1 MKIFSILF
9 LILLLIIITNSI
21 NVNKT
26 IILDNDE
33 DNQIN
38 DKELEKEEVNI
49 NFIRKVK
56 NEKGRY
62 FYKTS
67 KTNITLE
74 KISVMKM
81 NKIIQI
87 RSRTICMAHRILLI
101 PKSVIRKIIN
111 NDDVLYTKLDAEN
124 IRILTDLF
132 TYMINRNIQ
141 MLEFTIGCK
150 QLYHQNINCRLGLDK
165 IYTIKGSNNINSYIK
180 SNTKIKDDYITKLMY
195 VIYGSRECKYIKSNV
210 KELIKLLS
218 EREIQSLKRID
229 INEYMKFNEGLIKLD
244 SIEGCDTERCVNKI
258 NDVYGIIYYYQFKIL
273 TEMCKI
279 LREWIMKGI
288 IEYRI
293 IEDEIYDSKSQQILI
308 QEKKYINIL
317 SSYINKYYSIEYR
330 LKYGDMLY
338 EYITDTITYI

>member
-1 MKIFSILF
+1 MKIFSILM
-9 LILLLIIITNSI
+9 I
-21 NVNKT
+21 V
-26 IILDNDE
+26 IILIDSIYTNQINETKISDDDE
-33 DNQIN
+33 DNQIDN
-38 DKELEKEEVNI
+38 KQLEKELEKEEVNI

-56 NEKGRY
+56 NEKARY

-67 KTNITLE
+67 NTNITIE

-81 NKIIQI
+81 NKIVQI
-87 RSRTICMAHRILLI
+87 RSRTICMAHRIILI
-101 PKSVIRKIIN
+101 PKLVIRKIIN
-111 NDDVLYTKLDAEN
+111 NDDILYTKLDSEN
-124 IRILTDLF
+124 IKILTDLF
-132 TYMINRNIQ
+132 TYMINKNIQ

-150 QLYHQNINCRLGLDK
+150 QLYHQNINCRLGIDK
-165 IYTIKGSNNINSYIK
+165 IYTIKGSNNIK
-180 SNTKIKDDYITKLMY
+180 TNTKIKDDYITKLMY

-218 EREIQSLKRID
+218 DREIKSLKRID
-229 INEYMKFNEGLIKLD
+229 INEYMKSNEGLTRLD

-258 NDVYGIIYYYQFKIL
+258 NDIYGIVYYYQFKVL

-279 LREWIMKGI
+279 VREWTMKGI

-293 IEDEIYDSKSQQILI
+293 IEDDIYDSKSQQI
-308 QEKKYINIL
+308 KINNINTL

>member
-1 MKIFSILF
+1 MKIFSILMIVI
-9 LILLLIIITNSI
+9 ILTDAI
-21 NVNKT
+21 NTNKT
-26 IILDNDE
+26 IIFNDDE
-33 DNQIN
+33 DNQID
-38 DKELEKEEVNI
+38 DKQLEKEEVNI

-56 NEKGRY
+56 NEKARY

-67 KTNITLE
+67 NTNITIE

-81 NKIIQI
+81 NKIVQI
-87 RSRTICMAHRILLI
+87 RSRTICMAHRMILI

-141 MLEFTIGCK
+141 MLKFTIGCK
-150 QLYHQNINCRLGLDK
+150 QIYHQNINCRLGIDK
-165 IYTIKGSNNINSYIK
+165 IYTIKGSNNIK
-180 SNTKIKDDYITKLMY
+180 TNTKIKDDYITKLMY
-195 VIYGSRECKYIKSNV
+195 VVYGSRECKYIKSNV

-229 INEYMKFNEGLIKLD
+229 INEYMKSNEGLIKLD
-244 SIEGCDTERCVNKI
+244 SVEGCDTERCVNKI
-258 NDVYGIIYYYQFKIL
+258 NDIYGIVYYYQFKVL

-279 LREWIMKGI
+279 AREWIMRGT

-308 QEKKYINIL
+308 QETKYINTL

>member
-1 MKIFSILF
+1 MKIFLF
-9 LILLLIIITNSI
+9 SILLLQIIITNSI
-21 NVNKT
+21 NVNPINVNKT
-26 IILDNDE
+26 IIIDNENIE
-33 DNQIN
+33 DDQIDDKQIN
-38 DKELEKEEVNI
+38 DKQLEKELEKEEVNI

-165 IYTIKGSNNINSYIK
+165 IYTIKESNNINSIK
-180 SNTKIKDDYITKLMY
+180 KNK
-195 VIYGSRECKYIKSNV
+195 N
-210 KELIKLLS
+210 
-218 EREIQSLKRID
+218 KR
-229 INEYMKFNEGLIKLD
+229 
-244 SIEGCDTERCVNKI
+244 
-258 NDVYGIIYYYQFKIL
+258 
-273 TEMCKI
+273 
-279 LREWIMKGI
+279 
-288 IEYRI
+288 
-293 IEDEIYDSKSQQILI
+293 
-308 QEKKYINIL
+308 
-317 SSYINKYYSIEYR
+317 
-330 LKYGDMLY
+330 
-338 EYITDTITYI
+338 